1 MLEEQNFVIT
11 LGRTLLVLI
20 LLAVLLNFRLIEA
33 FFITILYKFLLFL
46 LKFTNYICKLYM
58 CVKKYT
64 LNMFR

>member
-20 LLAVLLNFRLIEA
+20 LLAVLLNFHLIEA

-46 LKFTNYICKLYM
+46 LKFTNYICELYV
-58 CVKKYT
+58 CIIH
-64 LNMFR
+64 